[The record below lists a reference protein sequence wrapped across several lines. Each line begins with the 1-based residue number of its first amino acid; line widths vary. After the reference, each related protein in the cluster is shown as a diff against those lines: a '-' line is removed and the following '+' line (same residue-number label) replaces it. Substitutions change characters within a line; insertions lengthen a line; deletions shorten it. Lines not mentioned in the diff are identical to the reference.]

1 MSPNLAIPHSAAP
14 PLRVPRM
21 TMTMTAQAESLLC
34 GSALGTVRSALCTL
48 RSVLTTTSEVGAA
61 LCLDTEGWELRLRV
75 VRSHAEVTQPV
86 HTESEFTLGQPEPS
100 TGSDPLPCLLSAMFR
115 MWPSL
120 REDKGGALSPPPP
133 QSLARAWHKAAHVLI
148 CE

>member
-1 MSPNLAIPHSAAP
+1 MSPNLTIPHSAAP

-75 VRSHAEVTQPV
+75 ARPHAEVTQPV

-100 TGSDPLPCLLSAMFR
+100 TGSDPLPCSFPRCFECGPRSARTKAGRFHLHLL
-115 MWPSL
+115 
-120 REDKGGALSPPPP
+120 
-133 QSLARAWHKAAHVLI
+133 RAWHKAAHVLI